1 MTGGQ
6 SVVILRVINVLPYTV
21 LKIFAFQDR
30 HENKDAYD
38 FVFTL
43 LNHVSGPRAAGT
55 AAAASPVA
63 RHPQVSEALALLG
76 ERFADI
82 AQDGPAAYAA
92 FLADQGDQGDQEEN
106 ARLRREA
113 VATARTFLEAFHKKA
128 AAPDPAS

>member
-1 MTGGQ
+1 M
-6 SVVILRVINVLPYTV
+6 

-38 FVFTL
+38 LVFTL
-43 LNHVSGPRAAGT
+43 LNHVAGPRAAGT

-63 RHPQVSEALALLG
+63 RHPQVSQALTLLG

-82 AQDGPAAYAA
+82 AQDGPGAYAA
-92 FLADQGDQGDQEEN
+92 FLADQGDQEEN

-128 AAPDPAS
+128 AAPDSAS